1 MQLELMQPLIL
12 LVLQE
17 LLLLNFIT
25 NAHTVTLAGGTAG
38 SGSGSTVTGQFVSE
52 VTIFD

>member
-1 MQLELMQPLIL
+1 TAAPGL
-12 LVLQE
+12 
-17 LLLLNFIT
+17 IT

-52 VTIFD
+52 VTFLINNYEEYI